1 MNLQGADC
9 TPLHPKGTHA
19 RILLSSVFGP
29 YAQDDEFG
37 SRTINPMEL
46 YHNQVTREQGS
57 FSLRMFHR
65 SWGLMLIQQNISAPS
80 TLLDFPTLETFERE
94 LTSHRYDIVGI
105 SGIVPN
111 FGKVRE
117 MCRRVRRLSP
127 RSVIVVGGHVAGIPG
142 IEDMIDADH
151 IVRGEGVAWMR
162 RYLGEY
168 PEAPIVHPEILS
180 GFGFRVLGM
189 RVPDTTRDTAATI
202 IPSVGCPM
210 GCNFCTT
217 SAFFGGKGKSYHFYE
232 SGDQLFDVMQHMER
246 SMGVQSFFVMDE
258 NFLLNRPRA
267 MQLLKRMEEHRKTWA
282 LYVFSSIN
290 AIRKYSMDELVRL
303 GISWIWV
310 GLESPRSSYAKLK
323 DADTRAIVAELRS
336 HGIKLLGSTI
346 VGLEHHTPENI
357 QDEID
362 YAVSHGTDF
371 HQFML
376 YTPVPGTPL
385 YGQMS
390 EQGRILG
397 DIELADIHGQFK
409 FNFQHAAISR
419 DESKEFLD
427 GAFRRDFETNGPSLF
442 RICQTLFEGWKRYK
456 EHPEERVRAR
466 FAHEA
471 HKLRTTYNAALWA
484 MEKRLKRNNPLIA
497 SRVRSLRCEIEA
509 AFGVS
514 TRALRAILGP
524 VLLWTSKR
532 EDRRLANGVTYEP
545 QTFVERHNWVEESAD
560 GTKFKVVTTMQQGF
574 RPSLESIAA
583 RVTLPEEPA
592 LTVIGD

>member
-1 MNLQGADC
+1 MIQNGRDC
-9 TPLHPKGTHA
+9 TPLHPKGIQA
-19 RILLSSVFGP
+19 RILLTSVFGP
-29 YAQDDEFG
+29 YAQDDEYG
-37 SRTINPMEL
+37 SRAINPMEL

-80 TLLDFPTLETFERE
+80 TLLDFPTLERFERE
-94 LTSHRYDIVGI
+94 LTTHHYEIVGI
-105 SGIVPN
+105 SGIIPN

-117 MCRRVRRLSP
+117 MCRRARRLSP
-127 RSVIVVGGHVAGIPG
+127 QSVIVVGGHVAGIPG
-142 IEDMIDADH
+142 IEHMIDAHH
-151 IVRGEGVAWMR
+151 IVRGEGVVWMR
-162 RYLGEY
+162 RYLGED
-168 PEAPIVHPEILS
+168 PDAPIVHPEILS

-189 RVPDTTRDTAATI
+189 RVPDNTRDTAATI

-232 SGDQLFDVMQHMER
+232 SGAELFDVMQHMEE

-258 NFLLNRPRA
+258 NFLLTRPRA
-267 MQLLKRMEEHRKTWA
+267 MQLLQRMEEHGKSWA

-290 AIRKYSMDELVRL
+290 AIRGYSMDELVRL

-310 GLESPRSSYAKLK
+310 GLESPQSSYAKLK
-323 DADTRAIVAELRS
+323 NADTCAIVAELRS

-346 VGLEHHTPENI
+346 VGLEHHTPQNI
-357 QDEID
+357 QDDID

-385 YGQMS
+385 YQQMT
-390 EQGRILG
+390 EQGRMLH
-397 DIELADIHGQFK
+397 DVELADIHGQFK
-409 FNFQHAAISR
+409 FNFRHAAISR
-419 DESKEFLD
+419 DESKQFLD
-427 GAFRRDFETNGPSLF
+427 GAFRQDFEENGPSLF
-442 RICQTLFEGWKRYK
+442 RVCQTLFNGWQRYK
-456 EHPEERVRAR
+456 NHPEARVRAR

-484 MEKRLKRNNPLIA
+484 MERRLKRSNPLVATRI
-497 SRVRSLRCEIEA
+497 RGLRRDIEA
-509 AFGVS
+509 VFG
-514 TRALRAILGP
+514 LRTQVLRMMLGP
-524 VLLWTSKR
+524 ILTWISKR

-545 QTFVERHNWVEESAD
+545 QTFVERHNWLEESAES
-560 GTKFKVVTTMQQGF
+560 TQFRVVPVAQPGF
-574 RPSLESIAA
+574 RPSK
-583 RVTLPEEPA
+583 
-592 LTVIGD
+592 